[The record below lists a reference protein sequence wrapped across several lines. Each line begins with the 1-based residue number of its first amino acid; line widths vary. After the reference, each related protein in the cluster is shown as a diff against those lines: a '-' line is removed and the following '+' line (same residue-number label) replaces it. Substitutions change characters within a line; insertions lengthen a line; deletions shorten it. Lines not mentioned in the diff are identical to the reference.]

1 MQKKLYL
8 GLLMP
13 TKDKFSTRCVHD
25 GEIKDTMYQG
35 IVSPLFMSTTY
46 PWFGGDA
53 EKKPYPRYF
62 NTPNQEYLSK
72 KIASLENGEKALI
85 FTSGMAAISTSI
97 MSHVKSGDHIIFQN
111 DLYGGTRNF
120 IQTEFKRFGIEYSF
134 TKGLD
139 FDSFNEE
146 IKDNTVGI
154 YIETPSNPLLKI
166 VDLSLVSNIAK
177 KNNIWTMIDNT
188 FASPVNQNPLDH
200 GIDIVIHSATKYL
213 GGHSDISAGAVISSK
228 YIIEKILNS
237 AKNFGGN
244 LSDYTVWLLER
255 SIKTLSVR
263 VKEQTNNAKV
273 IAKMLES
280 NTNILRVYYPGLE
293 SHQSYQLAKT
303 QMNDFGAMM
312 SFDLKSN
319 VDINDFL
326 KSLKIIKPGM
336 SLAGV
341 ETTVNFP
348 MKTSHGLMSQIERD
362 VQGIGDKLIRLSV
375 GIESYEDIYNDLDQ
389 AIKSSLK

>member
-1 MQKKLYL
+1 MGNKSK
-8 GLLMP
+8 
-13 TKDKFSTRCVHD
+13 KFSTKCVHE

-46 PWFGGDA
+46 PWYGGEDA

-62 NTPNQEYLSK
+62 NTPNQEFLSK
-72 KIASLENGEKALI
+72 KIAALENGEKALI

-97 MSHVKSGDHIIFQN
+97 MANVKTGDHIIFQE

-120 IQTEFKRFGIEYSF
+120 IKTEFDKYGIEYSF

-139 FDSFNEE
+139 SKYFLDEVKE
-146 IKDNTVGI
+146 NTVGI
-154 YIETPSNPLLKI
+154 YVESPSNPLLKI
-166 VDLSLVSNIAK
+166 VDLKSISSLAREKSL
-177 KNNIWTMIDNT
+177 WTMIDNT
-188 FASPVNQNPLDH
+188 FASPVNQNPINH

-213 GGHSDISAGAVISSK
+213 GGHSDISAGAVISTSVN
-228 YIIEKILNS
+228 IERILDS

-255 SIKTLSVR
+255 SMKTLHIRVR
-263 VKEQTNNAKV
+263 EQTDNAKKL
-273 IAKMLES
+273 AQMLNE
-280 NTNILRVYYPGLE
+280 NDNISVVYYPGLS
-293 SHQSYQLAKT
+293 SHPSHEIAKS

-312 SFDLKSN
+312 SFDLKEN
-319 VDINDFL
+319 VDVYTFL
-326 KSLKIIKPGM
+326 KSLEIIKPGM

-348 MKTSHGLMSQIERD
+348 IKTSHGLLTKEEREN
-362 VQGIGDKLIRLSV
+362 QGIGDKLIRLSV
-375 GIESYEDIYNDLDQ
+375 GIEDYGDLYDDLDN
-389 AIKSSLK
+389 AIKKSIK

>member
-1 MQKKLYL
+1 MVNKSK
-8 GLLMP
+8 
-13 TKDKFSTRCVHD
+13 KFSTKCVHE

-46 PWFGGDA
+46 PWYGGEDA

-62 NTPNQEYLSK
+62 NTPNQEFLSK
-72 KIASLENGEKALI
+72 KIAALENGEKALI
-85 FTSGMAAISTSI
+85 FSSGMAAISTSI
-97 MSHVKSGDHIIFQN
+97 MANVKSGDHIIFQE

-120 IQTEFKRFGIEYSF
+120 IKTEFGKYGIEYSF

-139 FDSFNEE
+139 SNHFSDE

-154 YIETPSNPLLKI
+154 YIESPSNPLLKI
-166 VDLSLVSNIAK
+166 VDLKAISSIANQK
-177 KNNIWTMIDNT
+177 SIWTMIDNT
-188 FASPVNQNPLDH
+188 FASPVNQNPINH

-213 GGHSDISAGAVISSK
+213 GGHSDISAGAVISTNSK
-228 YIIEKILNS
+228 IKKILDS

-255 SIKTLSVR
+255 SMKTLHIR
-263 VKEQTNNAKV
+263 VKEQTRNAKLL
-273 IAKMLES
+273 AKMLNE
-280 NTNILRVYYPGLE
+280 NDNIITVYYPGLS
-293 SHQSYQLAKT
+293 SHPSHDIAKS

-312 SFDLKSN
+312 SFDLKEN
-319 VDINDFL
+319 VDVYTFL
-326 KSLKIIKPGM
+326 KSLEIIKPGM

-348 MKTSHGLMSQIERD
+348 IKTSHGLLTQKERD
-362 VQGIGDKLIRLSV
+362 NQGIGDKLI
-375 GIESYEDIYNDLDQ
+375 
-389 AIKSSLK
+389 

>member
-1 MQKKLYL
+1 MVNKSK
-8 GLLMP
+8 
-13 TKDKFSTRCVHD
+13 KFSTKCVHE

-46 PWFGGDA
+46 PWYGGEDA

-62 NTPNQEYLSK
+62 NTPNQEFLSK
-72 KIASLENGEKALI
+72 KIAALENGEKALI
-85 FTSGMAAISTSI
+85 FSSGMAAISTSI
-97 MSHVKSGDHIIFQN
+97 MANVKTGDHIIFQE

-120 IQTEFKRFGIEYSF
+120 IKTEFDKYGIEYTF

-139 FDSFNEE
+139 SNHFSDE

-154 YIETPSNPLLKI
+154 YIESPSNPLLKI
-166 VDLSLVSNIAK
+166 VDLKAISSIANQK
-177 KNNIWTMIDNT
+177 SIWTMIDNT
-188 FASPVNQNPLDH
+188 FASPVNQNPINH

-213 GGHSDISAGAVISSK
+213 GGHSDISAGAVISTNSK
-228 YIIEKILNS
+228 IKKILDS

-255 SIKTLSVR
+255 SMKTLHIR
-263 VKEQTNNAKV
+263 VKEQTRNAKLL
-273 IAKMLES
+273 AKML
-280 NTNILRVYYPGLE
+280 NKNDNVITVYYPGLS
-293 SHQSYQLAKT
+293 SHPSHDIAKS

-312 SFDLKSN
+312 SFDLKEN
-319 VDINDFL
+319 VDVYTFL
-326 KSLKIIKPGM
+326 KSLEIIKPGM

-348 MKTSHGLMSQIERD
+348 IKTSHGLLTQKERD
-362 VQGIGDKLIRLSV
+362 NQGIGDKLIRLSV
-375 GIESYEDIYNDLDQ
+375 GIEDYQDLYDDLDN
-389 AIKSSLK
+389 AIKKSIK

>member
-1 MQKKLYL
+1 MVNKSK
-8 GLLMP
+8 
-13 TKDKFSTRCVHD
+13 KFSTKCVHE

-46 PWFGGDA
+46 PWYGGEDA

-62 NTPNQEYLSK
+62 NTPNQEFLSK
-72 KIASLENGEKALI
+72 KIAALENGEKALI
-85 FTSGMAAISTSI
+85 FSSGMAAISTSI
-97 MSHVKSGDHIIFQN
+97 MANVKSGDHIIFQE

-120 IQTEFKRFGIEYSF
+120 IKTEFGKYGIEYSF

-139 FDSFNEE
+139 SNHFSDE

-154 YIETPSNPLLKI
+154 YIESPSNPLLKI
-166 VDLSLVSNIAK
+166 VDLKAISSIANQK
-177 KNNIWTMIDNT
+177 SIWTMIDNT
-188 FASPVNQNPLDH
+188 FASPVNQNPINH

-213 GGHSDISAGAVISSK
+213 GGHSDISAGAVISTNSK
-228 YIIEKILNS
+228 IKKILDS

-255 SIKTLSVR
+255 SMKTLHIR
-263 VKEQTNNAKV
+263 VKEQTRNAKLL
-273 IAKMLES
+273 AKMLNE
-280 NTNILRVYYPGLE
+280 NDNIITVYYPGLS
-293 SHQSYQLAKT
+293 SHPSHDIAKS

-312 SFDLKSN
+312 SFDLKEN
-319 VDINDFL
+319 VDVYTFL
-326 KSLKIIKPGM
+326 KSLEIIKPGM

-348 MKTSHGLMSQIERD
+348 IKTSHGLLTQKERD
-362 VQGIGDKLIRLSV
+362 NQGIGDKLIRLSV
-375 GIESYEDIYNDLDQ
+375 GIEDYQDLYDDLDI
-389 AIKSSLK
+389 AIKKSIK

>member
-1 MQKKLYL
+1 MVNKSK
-8 GLLMP
+8 
-13 TKDKFSTRCVHD
+13 KFSTKCVHE

-46 PWFGGDA
+46 PWYGGEDA

-62 NTPNQEYLSK
+62 NTPNQEFLSK
-72 KIASLENGEKALI
+72 KIAALENGEKALI
-85 FTSGMAAISTSI
+85 FSSGMAAISTSI
-97 MSHVKSGDHIIFQN
+97 MANVKSGDHIIFQE

-120 IQTEFKRFGIEYSF
+120 IKTEFDKYGIEYSF

-139 FDSFNEE
+139 SNHFSDE

-154 YIETPSNPLLKI
+154 YIESPSNPLLKI
-166 VDLSLVSNIAK
+166 VDLKAISSIANQK
-177 KNNIWTMIDNT
+177 SIWTMIDNT
-188 FASPVNQNPLDH
+188 FASPVNQNPINH

-213 GGHSDISAGAVISSK
+213 GGHSDISAGAVISTNSNIK
-228 YIIEKILNS
+228 KILDS

-255 SIKTLSVR
+255 SMKTLHIR
-263 VKEQTNNAKV
+263 VKEQTRNAKLL
-273 IAKMLES
+273 AKMLNE
-280 NTNILRVYYPGLE
+280 NDNIITVYYPGLS
-293 SHQSYQLAKT
+293 SHPSHDIAKS

-312 SFDLKSN
+312 SFDLKEN
-319 VDINDFL
+319 VDVYTFL
-326 KSLKIIKPGM
+326 KSLEIIKPGM

-348 MKTSHGLMSQIERD
+348 IKTSHGLLTQKERD
-362 VQGIGDKLIRLSV
+362 NQGIGDKLIRLSV
-375 GIESYEDIYNDLDQ
+375 GIEDYQDLYDDLDN
-389 AIKSSLK
+389 AIKKSIK

>member
-1 MQKKLYL
+1 MS
-8 GLLMP
+8 
-13 TKDKFSTRCVHD
+13 TDRKFPTRCVHE

-62 NTPNQEYLSK
+62 NTPNQEFLSK

-97 MSHVKSGDHIIFQN
+97 MANVRSGDHVIFQE
-111 DLYGGTRNF
+111 DLYGGTRNL
-120 IQTEFKRFGIEYSF
+120 IKTEFDKYGIEYSF
-134 TKGLD
+134 TKGLQSED
-139 FDSFNEE
+139 FKNE

-154 YIETPSNPLLKI
+154 YVETPSNPLLKI
-166 VDLSLVSNIAK
+166 VDLKSVSSIAK
-177 KNNIWTMIDNT
+177 ENSIWTMIDNT
-188 FASPVNQNPLDH
+188 FASPVNQNPIDH

-213 GGHSDISAGAVISSK
+213 GGHSDISAGAVISTAEN
-228 YIIEKILNS
+228 INLILNS

-255 SIKTLSVR
+255 SMKTLFIRVR
-263 VKEQTNNAKV
+263 EQTNNAKRL
-273 IAKMLES
+273 AKMLEENS
-280 NTNILRVYYPGLE
+280 NISKVYYPGLE
-293 SHQSYQLAKT
+293 SHPSHEVAKN
-303 QMNDFGAMM
+303 QMKDFGAMM
-312 SFDLKSN
+312 SFDLNENIDVYK
-319 VDINDFL
+319 FL
-326 KSLKIIKPGM
+326 KNLKVVKPGM

-348 MKTSHGLMSQIERD
+348 MKTSHGLLTQHERD
-362 VQGIGDKLIRLSV
+362 NQGIGNKLIRLSV
-375 GIESYEDIYNDLDQ
+375 GIESYEDLYNDLDQ
-389 AIKSSLK
+389 AINNS

>member
-1 MQKKLYL
+1 MVNKSK
-8 GLLMP
+8 
-13 TKDKFSTRCVHD
+13 KFSTKCVHE

-46 PWFGGDA
+46 PWYGGEDA

-62 NTPNQEYLSK
+62 NTPNQEFLSK
-72 KIASLENGEKALI
+72 KIAALENGEKALI

-97 MSHVKSGDHIIFQN
+97 MANVKSGDHIIFQE

-120 IQTEFKRFGIEYSF
+120 IKTEFDKYGIEYTF

-139 FDSFNEE
+139 PNHFSDE

-154 YIETPSNPLLKI
+154 YIESPSNPLLKI
-166 VDLSLVSNIAK
+166 VDLKAISSIANQK
-177 KNNIWTMIDNT
+177 SIWTMIDNT
-188 FASPVNQNPLDH
+188 FASPVNQNPINH

-213 GGHSDISAGAVISSK
+213 GGHSDISAGAVISTNSNIK
-228 YIIEKILNS
+228 KILDS

-255 SIKTLSVR
+255 SMKTLHIR
-263 VKEQTNNAKV
+263 VKEQTRNAKLL
-273 IAKMLES
+273 AKMLNE
-280 NTNILRVYYPGLE
+280 NDNIITVYYPGLS
-293 SHQSYQLAKT
+293 SHPSHDIAKS

-312 SFDLKSN
+312 SFDLKEN
-319 VDINDFL
+319 VDVYTFL
-326 KSLKIIKPGM
+326 KSLEIIKPGM

-348 MKTSHGLMSQIERD
+348 IKTSHGLLTQKERD
-362 VQGIGDKLIRLSV
+362 NQGIGDKLIRLSV
-375 GIESYEDIYNDLDQ
+375 GIEDYQDLYDDLDN
-389 AIKSSLK
+389 AIKKSIK

>member
-1 MQKKLYL
+1 MVNKSK
-8 GLLMP
+8 
-13 TKDKFSTRCVHD
+13 KFSTKCVHE

-46 PWFGGDA
+46 PWYGGEDA

-62 NTPNQEYLSK
+62 NTPNQEFLSK
-72 KIASLENGEKALI
+72 KIAALENGEKALI
-85 FTSGMAAISTSI
+85 FSSGMAAISTSI
-97 MSHVKSGDHIIFQN
+97 MANVKSGDHIIFQE

-120 IQTEFKRFGIEYSF
+120 IKTEFDKYGIEYTF

-139 FDSFNEE
+139 SNHFSDE

-154 YIETPSNPLLKI
+154 YIESPSNPLLKI
-166 VDLSLVSNIAK
+166 VDLKAISSIANQK
-177 KNNIWTMIDNT
+177 SIWTMIDNT
-188 FASPVNQNPLDH
+188 FASPVNQNPINH

-213 GGHSDISAGAVISSK
+213 GGHSDISAGAVISTNSNIK
-228 YIIEKILNS
+228 KILDS

-255 SIKTLSVR
+255 SMKTLHIR
-263 VKEQTNNAKV
+263 VKEQTRNAKLL
-273 IAKMLES
+273 AKMLNE
-280 NTNILRVYYPGLE
+280 NDNIITVYYPGLS
-293 SHQSYQLAKT
+293 SHPSHDIAKS

-312 SFDLKSN
+312 SFDLKEN
-319 VDINDFL
+319 VDVYTFL
-326 KSLKIIKPGM
+326 KSLEIIKPGM

-348 MKTSHGLMSQIERD
+348 IKTSHGLLTQKERD
-362 VQGIGDKLIRLSV
+362 NQGIGDKLIRLSV
-375 GIESYEDIYNDLDQ
+375 GIEDYQDLYDDLDI
-389 AIKSSLK
+389 AIKKSIK

>member
-1 MQKKLYL
+1 MVNKSK
-8 GLLMP
+8 
-13 TKDKFSTRCVHD
+13 KFSTKCVHE

-46 PWFGGDA
+46 PWYGGEDA

-62 NTPNQEYLSK
+62 NTPNQEFLSK
-72 KIASLENGEKALI
+72 KIAALENGEKALI
-85 FTSGMAAISTSI
+85 FSSGMAAISTSI
-97 MSHVKSGDHIIFQN
+97 MANVKSGDHIIFQE

-120 IQTEFKRFGIEYSF
+120 IKTEFDKYGIEYSF

-139 FDSFNEE
+139 SNHFSDE

-154 YIETPSNPLLKI
+154 YTESPSNPLLKI
-166 VDLSLVSNIAK
+166 VDLKAISSIANQK
-177 KNNIWTMIDNT
+177 SIWTMIDNT
-188 FASPVNQNPLDH
+188 FASPVNQNPINH

-213 GGHSDISAGAVISSK
+213 GGHSDISAGAVISTNSK
-228 YIIEKILNS
+228 IKKILDS

-255 SIKTLSVR
+255 SMKTLHIR
-263 VKEQTNNAKV
+263 VKEQTRNAKLL
-273 IAKMLES
+273 AKMLNE
-280 NTNILRVYYPGLE
+280 NNNIITVYYPGLS
-293 SHQSYQLAKT
+293 SHPSHDLAKS

-312 SFDLKSN
+312 SFDLKEN
-319 VDINDFL
+319 VDVYTFL
-326 KSLKIIKPGM
+326 KSLEIIKPGM

-348 MKTSHGLMSQIERD
+348 IKTSHGLLTQKEKD
-362 VQGIGDKLIRLSV
+362 NQGIGDKLIRLSV
-375 GIESYEDIYNDLDQ
+375 GIEDYQDLYDDLDN
-389 AIKSSLK
+389 AIKKSIK

>member
-1 MQKKLYL
+1 MS
-8 GLLMP
+8 
-13 TKDKFSTRCVHD
+13 TKNKFSTRCVHD

-62 NTPNQEYLSK
+62 NTPNQEFLSK

-97 MSHVKSGDHIIFQN
+97 MANVKSGDHVIFQE

-120 IQTEFKRFGIEYSF
+120 IKTEFDKYGIEYSF
-134 TKGLD
+134 TKGLESED
-139 FDSFNEE
+139 FTNE
-146 IKDNTVGI
+146 IRDNTVGI
-154 YIETPSNPLLKI
+154 YVETPSNPLLKI
-166 VDLSLVSNIAK
+166 VDLKSISSVAKENSL
-177 KNNIWTMIDNT
+177 WTMIDNT
-188 FASPVNQNPLDH
+188 FASPVNQNPIDH

-213 GGHSDISAGAVISSK
+213 GGHSDISAGAVVST
-228 YIIEKILNS
+228 EKNINLILNS

-255 SIKTLSVR
+255 SMKTLFIRVR
-263 VKEQTNNAKV
+263 EQTNNAKRL
-273 IAKMLES
+273 AKMLEENS
-280 NTNILRVYYPGLE
+280 NISKVYYPGLE
-293 SHQSYQLAKT
+293 SHPSHEVAKN
-303 QMNDFGAMM
+303 QMKDFGAMM
-312 SFDLKSN
+312 SFDLNENIDVYK
-319 VDINDFL
+319 FL
-326 KSLKIIKPGM
+326 KNLKVVKPGM

-348 MKTSHGLMSQIERD
+348 MKTSHGLLTQHERD
-362 VQGIGDKLIRLSV
+362 NQGIGNKLIRLSV
-375 GIESYEDIYNDLDQ
+375 GIESYEDLYNDLDQ
-389 AIKSSLK
+389 AINNS

>member
-1 MQKKLYL
+1 MSTKK
-8 GLLMP
+8 
-13 TKDKFSTRCVHD
+13 KFPTRCVHE

-62 NTPNQEYLSK
+62 NTPNQEFLSK

-97 MSHVKSGDHIIFQN
+97 MANVRSGDHVIFQE

-120 IQTEFKRFGIEYSF
+120 IKTEFDKYGIEYSF
-134 TKGLD
+134 TKGLESKD
-139 FDSFNEE
+139 FKNE

-154 YIETPSNPLLKI
+154 YVETPSNPLLKI
-166 VDLSLVSNIAK
+166 VDLKSVSSIAK
-177 KNNIWTMIDNT
+177 ENSIWTMIDNT
-188 FASPVNQNPLDH
+188 FASPVNQNPIDH

-213 GGHSDISAGAVISSK
+213 GGHSDISAGAVISTAEN
-228 YIIEKILNS
+228 INLILNS

-255 SIKTLSVR
+255 SMKTLFIRVR
-263 VKEQTNNAKV
+263 EQTNNAKRL
-273 IAKMLES
+273 AKMLEENS
-280 NTNILRVYYPGLE
+280 NISKVYYPGLE
-293 SHQSYQLAKT
+293 SHPSHEVAKN
-303 QMNDFGAMM
+303 QMKDFGAMM
-312 SFDLKSN
+312 SFDLNENIDVYK
-319 VDINDFL
+319 FL
-326 KSLKIIKPGM
+326 KNLKVVKPGM

-348 MKTSHGLMSQIERD
+348 MKTSHGLLTQHERD
-362 VQGIGDKLIRLSV
+362 NQGIGNKLIRLSV
-375 GIESYEDIYNDLDQ
+375 GIESYEDLYNDLDQ
-389 AIKSSLK
+389 AINNS

>member
-1 MQKKLYL
+1 MVNKSK
-8 GLLMP
+8 
-13 TKDKFSTRCVHD
+13 KFSTKCVHE

-46 PWFGGDA
+46 PWYGGEDA

-62 NTPNQEYLSK
+62 NTPNQEFLSK
-72 KIASLENGEKALI
+72 KIAALENGEKALI

-97 MSHVKSGDHIIFQN
+97 MANVKSGDHIIFQE

-120 IQTEFKRFGIEYSF
+120 IKTEFDKYGIEYTF

-139 FDSFNEE
+139 SNHFSDE

-154 YIETPSNPLLKI
+154 YIESPSNPLLKI
-166 VDLSLVSNIAK
+166 VDLKAISSIANQK
-177 KNNIWTMIDNT
+177 SIWTMIDNT
-188 FASPVNQNPLDH
+188 FASPVNQNPINH

-213 GGHSDISAGAVISSK
+213 GGHSDISAGAVISTNSNIK
-228 YIIEKILNS
+228 KILDS

-255 SIKTLSVR
+255 SMKTLHIR
-263 VKEQTNNAKV
+263 VKEQTRNAKFL
-273 IAKMLES
+273 AKMLNE
-280 NTNILRVYYPGLE
+280 NDNIITVYYPGLS
-293 SHQSYQLAKT
+293 SHPSHDIAKS

-312 SFDLKSN
+312 SFDLKEN
-319 VDINDFL
+319 VDVYRFL
-326 KSLKIIKPGM
+326 KSLEIIKPGM

-348 MKTSHGLMSQIERD
+348 IKTSHGLLTQKERD
-362 VQGIGDKLIRLSV
+362 NQGIGDKLIRLSV
-375 GIESYEDIYNDLDQ
+375 GIEDYQDLYDDLDN
-389 AIKSSLK
+389 AIKKSIK

>member
-1 MQKKLYL
+1 MS
-8 GLLMP
+8 
-13 TKDKFSTRCVHD
+13 TKNKFSTRCVHD

-62 NTPNQEYLSK
+62 NTPNQEFLSK

-97 MSHVKSGDHIIFQN
+97 MANVKSGDHVIFQE

-120 IQTEFKRFGIEYSF
+120 IKTEFDKYGIEYSF
-134 TKGLD
+134 TKGLESED
-139 FDSFNEE
+139 FTNE
-146 IKDNTVGI
+146 IRDNTVGI
-154 YIETPSNPLLKI
+154 YVETPSNPLLKI
-166 VDLSLVSNIAK
+166 VDLKSISSVAK
-177 KNNIWTMIDNT
+177 ENSIWTMIDNT
-188 FASPVNQNPLDH
+188 FASPVNQNPIDH

-213 GGHSDISAGAVISSK
+213 GGHSDISAGAVVST
-228 YIIEKILNS
+228 EKNINLILNS

-255 SIKTLSVR
+255 SMKTLFIRVR
-263 VKEQTNNAKV
+263 EQTNNAKLL
-273 IAKMLES
+273 AKMLEENS
-280 NTNILRVYYPGLE
+280 NISRVYYPGLE
-293 SHQSYQLAKT
+293 SHPSYLIAKN
-303 QMNDFGAMM
+303 QMKDFGAMM
-312 SFDLKSN
+312 SFDLNENIDVYK
-319 VDINDFL
+319 FL
-326 KSLKIIKPGM
+326 NNLKVVKPGM

-348 MKTSHGLMSQIERD
+348 MKTSHGLLTQDERD
-362 VQGIGDKLIRLSV
+362 NQGIGNKLIRLSV
-375 GIESYEDIYNDLDQ
+375 GIESYKDLFNDLDQ
-389 AIKSSLK
+389 AIKNSLI

>member
-1 MQKKLYL
+1 MVNKSK
-8 GLLMP
+8 
-13 TKDKFSTRCVHD
+13 KFSTKCVHE

-46 PWFGGDA
+46 PWYGGEDA

-62 NTPNQEYLSK
+62 NTPNQEFLSK
-72 KIASLENGEKALI
+72 KIAALENGEKALI
-85 FTSGMAAISTSI
+85 FSSGMAAISTSI
-97 MSHVKSGDHIIFQN
+97 MANVKSGDHIIFQE

-120 IQTEFKRFGIEYSF
+120 IKTEFDKYGIEYTF

-139 FDSFNEE
+139 SNHFSDE

-154 YIETPSNPLLKI
+154 YIESPSNPLLKI
-166 VDLSLVSNIAK
+166 VDLKAISSIANQK
-177 KNNIWTMIDNT
+177 SIWTMIDNT
-188 FASPVNQNPLDH
+188 FASPVNQNPINH

-213 GGHSDISAGAVISSK
+213 GGHSDICAGAVISTNSK
-228 YIIEKILNS
+228 IEKILDS

-255 SIKTLSVR
+255 SMKTLHIR
-263 VKEQTNNAKV
+263 VKEQTRNAKLL
-273 IAKMLES
+273 AKML
-280 NTNILRVYYPGLE
+280 NKNDNIITVYYPGLS
-293 SHQSYQLAKT
+293 SHPSHDIAKS

-312 SFDLKSN
+312 SFDLKEN
-319 VDINDFL
+319 VDVYTFL
-326 KSLKIIKPGM
+326 KSLEIIKPGM

-348 MKTSHGLMSQIERD
+348 IKTSHGLLTQKERD
-362 VQGIGDKLIRLSV
+362 NQGIGDKLIRLSV
-375 GIESYEDIYNDLDQ
+375 GIEDYQDLYDDLDN
-389 AIKSSLK
+389 AIKKSIK

>member
-1 MQKKLYL
+1 MVNKSK
-8 GLLMP
+8 
-13 TKDKFSTRCVHD
+13 KFSTKCVHE

-46 PWFGGDA
+46 PWYGGEDA

-62 NTPNQEYLSK
+62 NTPNQEFLSK
-72 KIASLENGEKALI
+72 KIAALENGEKALI
-85 FTSGMAAISTSI
+85 FSSGMAAISTSI
-97 MSHVKSGDHIIFQN
+97 MANVKSGDHIIFQE

-120 IQTEFKRFGIEYSF
+120 IKTEFGKYGIEYSF

-139 FDSFNEE
+139 SNHFSDE

-154 YIETPSNPLLKI
+154 YTESPSNPLLKI
-166 VDLSLVSNIAK
+166 VDLKAISSIANQK
-177 KNNIWTMIDNT
+177 SIWTMIDNT
-188 FASPVNQNPLDH
+188 FASPVNQNPINH

-213 GGHSDISAGAVISSK
+213 GGHSDISAGAVISTDSK
-228 YIIEKILNS
+228 IEKILDS

-255 SIKTLSVR
+255 SMKTLHIR
-263 VKEQTNNAKV
+263 VKEQTRNAKLL
-273 IAKMLES
+273 AKMLNE
-280 NTNILRVYYPGLE
+280 NDNIITVYYPGLS
-293 SHQSYQLAKT
+293 SHPSHDIAKS

-312 SFDLKSN
+312 SFDLKEN
-319 VDINDFL
+319 VDVYTFL
-326 KSLKIIKPGM
+326 KSLEIIKPGM

-348 MKTSHGLMSQIERD
+348 IKTSHGLLTQKERD
-362 VQGIGDKLIRLSV
+362 NQGIGDKLIRLSV
-375 GIESYEDIYNDLDQ
+375 GIEDYQDLYDDLDN
-389 AIKSSLK
+389 AIKKSIK

>member
-1 MQKKLYL
+1 MGNKSK
-8 GLLMP
+8 
-13 TKDKFSTRCVHD
+13 KFSTKCVHE

-46 PWFGGDA
+46 PWYGGEDA

-62 NTPNQEYLSK
+62 NTPNQEFLSK
-72 KIASLENGEKALI
+72 KIAALENGEKALI

-97 MSHVKSGDHIIFQN
+97 MANVKTGDHVIFQE

-120 IQTEFKRFGIEYSF
+120 IKTEFDKYGIEYSF

-139 FDSFNEE
+139 SKYFLDEVKE
-146 IKDNTVGI
+146 NTVGI
-154 YIETPSNPLLKI
+154 YIESPSNPLLKI
-166 VDLSLVSNIAK
+166 VDLKSISLLAK
-177 KNNIWTMIDNT
+177 EKSLWTMIDNT
-188 FASPVNQNPLDH
+188 FASPVNQNPIDH

-213 GGHSDISAGAVISSK
+213 GGHSDISAGAVISTSSN
-228 YIIEKILNS
+228 IERILGS

-255 SIKTLSVR
+255 SMKTLHIRVR
-263 VKEQTNNAKV
+263 EQTNNAKHL
-273 IAKMLES
+273 AKML
-280 NTNILRVYYPGLE
+280 NKNDNISVVYYPGLS
-293 SHQSYQLAKT
+293 SHPSHEIAKY

-312 SFDLKSN
+312 SFDLKEN
-319 VDINDFL
+319 VDVYTFL
-326 KSLKIIKPGM
+326 KSLEIIKPGM

-348 MKTSHGLMSQIERD
+348 IKTSHGLLTQKEREN
-362 VQGIGDKLIRLSV
+362 QGIGDKLIRLSV
-375 GIESYEDIYNDLDQ
+375 GIEDYQDLYDDLDN
-389 AIKSSLK
+389 AIKKSIK